1 MVALEEVDL
10 ILEIVRPI
18 ILRRG
23 GEESYVRVGTTPSTD
38 ILDEG
43 VQGLIHLGG
52 AATEA
57 VTLID
62 DDQPVVYILQRLIV
76 A

>member
-1 MVALEEVDL
+1 MPLEEGIVFLIDSPEEVLQITSGGSLKRAVLVVALEEVDL

-23 GEESYVRVGTTPSTD
+23 GEETYVRVGAAPSTD

-43 VQGLIHLGG
+43 V
-52 AATEA
+52 
-57 VTLID
+57 
-62 DDQPVVYILQRLIV
+62 
-76 A
+76 